1 METSRF
7 VRPLSR
13 TLTLANGDTLI
24 VKCRLNSVEGRMLR
38 AMLSHPTLAEPA
50 LVMAYLLDWSL
61 KDTEG
66 QHVTIRGVESTVL
79 ASALDALDS
88 DDFDELYAAV
98 KVHAIEM
105 KAEREDAKKKAM
117 TTGAAPISAL
127 PSDAAGVSTGSV
139 N

>member
-1 METSRF
+1 
-7 VRPLSR
+7 
-13 TLTLANGDTLI
+13 
-24 VKCRLNSVEGRMLR
+24 MLR